1 MFVRPPIGRPFP
13 PRGGN
18 NQPPE
23 QQQPDGPKVE
33 DVFYPGLLDV
43 LKVRH
48 ILLWKV
54 KPEGLPTE
62 VVDMIVDA
70 GEYWPS
76 NEFTMGERRVIRKD
90 VDEVL
95 LCTTPLCYDEKTL
108 DTPLPKVLPH
118 RTIHPGRKIQFS
130 IVSHDQGGWNE
141 SQRLRGN
148 NSNVYNGSWTWF
160 DSEIIHKAHETPQKE
175 TVREKMSPE
184 ARRRRHFG
192 PDDPDLLPGQNALQ
206 RNRARIQ
213 QPQRHIVVW
222 HYLDDIAADSPES
235 EELERSEGR
244 GRNTLAGKQVREL
257 EPGDSIMVWARARFP
272 GWINYVNEL
281 SVRVFWAV

>member
-95 LCTTPLCYDEKTL
+95 LCTTPLCYDEK
-108 DTPLPKVLPH
+108 
-118 RTIHPGRKIQFS
+118 
-130 IVSHDQGGWNE
+130 
-141 SQRLRGN
+141 
-148 NSNVYNGSWTWF
+148 
-160 DSEIIHKAHETPQKE
+160 
-175 TVREKMSPE
+175 
-184 ARRRRHFG
+184 
-192 PDDPDLLPGQNALQ
+192 
-206 RNRARIQ
+206 
-213 QPQRHIVVW
+213 
-222 HYLDDIAADSPES
+222 
-235 EELERSEGR
+235 
-244 GRNTLAGKQVREL
+244 
-257 EPGDSIMVWARARFP
+257 
-272 GWINYVNEL
+272 VNI
-281 SVRVFWAV
+281 